1 MTMRDGKAHAPTARK
16 PRRSAPAR
24 RRQPKTAAHAH
35 DGALVEALGRSQAMI
50 EFTLA
55 GTVVTANENFLAAF
69 GYRLEEIAG
78 KHHSLFVDEHDR
90 QSAGYREFWAR
101 LNRGEYLAGEFKRIG
116 KGGRVVWIQATY
128 NPIFDRAGKPCKVV
142 KFATDITAQKQKNAD
157 CEGQIAAIDRSHA
170 VIEYTLDGRVV
181 TANDNFLAA
190 FGYRLEEIAGKPHS
204 LFVDEHER
212 QSAEYREFWG
222 RLNRGEYLAGEFKR
236 IGKGGREVWIQA
248 TYNPILD
255 LDGRPAKVIKFSVD
269 ITARRRSATELQ
281 QQILNTAIGV
291 ASSGEELSAISQHL
305 TSSSQEAAQQATGV
319 SASSQQVSS
328 NVSVVA
334 ASAEEM
340 LASIREISR
349 SATEA
354 SHVAKSAVGM
364 AEETNSTIRKLG
376 VSSQEIGKV
385 IKVITSIAEQTNLLA
400 LNATI
405 EAARAGEA
413 GKGFAVVANEVKELA
428 KETACATEEI
438 GQKIEAI
445 QTDTRAAVKAIG
457 EVSAIIGQVND
468 ISSTIA
474 SAVEEQ
480 TAATNEIRRNVSD
493 AASGTSEIAENIG
506 QVARETEQTTA
517 AACDTQAAARALTEM
532 ASQLHVLVNQFQL

>member
-1 MTMRDGKAHAPTARK
+1 MRDGNAKALPARK
-16 PRRSAPAR
+16 PRRAVSR
-24 RRQPKTAAHAH
+24 KKQPKASVPAYG
-35 DGALVEALGRSQAMI
+35 GALMAAIGRSQAVA
-50 EFTLA
+50 EYTLE
-55 GTVVTANENFLAAF
+55 GTVLAANENFLATF
-69 GYRLEEIAG
+69 GYRLEEVEG
-78 KHHSLFVDEHDR
+78 EPHSLFVEERER
-90 QSAGYREFWAR
+90 QSAEYREFWAR
-101 LNRGEYLAGEFKRIG
+101 LRRGEFLTGEFRRTA
-116 KGGRVVWIQATY
+116 KGGRAVWIQATF
-128 NPIFDRAGKPCKVV
+128 NPILDRAGHPCKVV
-142 KFATDITAQKQKNAD
+142 EFAIDITAQKQKNAD
-157 CEGQIAAIDRSHA
+157 FEGQIAAIGRSQA
-170 VIEYTLDGRVV
+170 VIEFTLGGRVI
-181 TANDNFLAA
+181 TANENFLAT
-190 FGYRLEEIAGKPHS
+190 FGYRLEEIQGRHHS
-204 LFVDEHER
+204 LFVEEHDR
-212 QSAEYREFWG
+212 QSAEYREFWT
-222 RLNRGEYLAGEFKR
+222 RLNRGEYLGGEFKR
-236 IGKGGREVWIQA
+236 IGKGGRECWIQA

-255 LDGRPAKVIKFSVD
+255 LDGRPAKVIKFSTDV
-269 ITARRRSATELQ
+269 TAQRRAALELQ

-291 ASSGEELSAISQHL
+291 AASAEELSAISQHL

-340 LASIREISR
+340 LASIREISK

-354 SHVAKSAVGM
+354 ARVAKGAVGM
-364 AEETNSTIRKLG
+364 AEETNSTIRQLG
-376 VSSQEIGKV
+376 SSSQEIGKV

-428 KETACATEEI
+428 KETARATEEI

-445 QTDTRAAVKAIG
+445 QSDTRAAVKAIG

-493 AASGTSEIAENIG
+493 AARGTSEIAENIG

-532 ASQLHVLVNQFQL
+532 ASQLQVLVNQFKL